1 MAMWLQ
7 VESDSPSPACILV
20 FRGFIAAAKLLASS
34 SAPCAA
40 YTREAW
46 AVRVPVHGRRVRQM
60 TSTTAAPPQAC
71 VSRHRML
78 LVWLEDP
85 MSTET
90 GGARQGSLHAAVDS
104 TLLAEEGKAH
114 GQPAEQR

>member
-1 MAMWLQ
+1 
-7 VESDSPSPACILV
+7 
-20 FRGFIAAAKLLASS
+20 
-34 SAPCAA
+34 
-40 YTREAW
+40 
-46 AVRVPVHGRRVRQM
+46 
-60 TSTTAAPPQAC
+60 
-71 VSRHRML
+71 ML